1 MGQSR
6 PLFDLFSFFSLATI
20 STQIEKKHRW
30 CAWDSNPGPQD
41 GRRRRNHGAMAA
53 TQKIKIKSL
62 SGESSNSFG
71 LIFARL
77 LTKLRHKSGLAK
89 CMLAKCV
96 VSSNGVRVVVLNK
109 CPMLGQHTVW
119 WVTYN
124 CSAEI
129 SVKPGS
135 FVFY

>member
-1 MGQSR
+1 MK
-6 PLFDLFSFFSLATI
+6 L
-20 STQIEKKHRW
+20 
-30 CAWDSNPGPQD
+30 
-41 GRRRRNHGAMAA
+41 
-53 TQKIKIKSL
+53 KSL

-119 WVTYN
+119 WVTCNLFSRNFSETWIFCFLLTPKLLLPPVQAFNLLLQNSRHDCELKCLIWTTRELISN
-124 CSAEI
+124 CL
-129 SVKPGS
+129 VKRS
-135 FVFY
+135 KNQVRR